1 MTGHV
6 DALEQL
12 GSELLALAAARGWA
26 VAPWWAGGR
35 AGSAPDTPLEAL
47 ARVEVL
53 GRHHETSLLGEERR
67 TRGTH
72 LTPAE
77 EALAL
82 TQRVIERSGAVSS
95 VLDPCCGAGVFL
107 TAAQLLQSAPLQLH
121 GWDLNHRALAWA
133 WASFAVALPN
143 QAQPPDLTL
152 NHEDALLGSLPTCDL
167 VLTNPPFRSLMRRV
181 DASERQ
187 RLTRYRE
194 RWPVGAHG
202 RADLSMIFLDAI
214 AQCLADEGWLGA
226 VLPEAQLGS
235 QSGRPLRQR
244 LCEIG
249 TPRHLQHLG
258 SHAFSDAAVRTCS
271 LVWHKAAQAG
281 GEFVAQDGCSR
292 VTTPAES
299 LANGDWAPHL
309 VNPHHPPHLIPRF
322 ATQNLGAL
330 VTIRRLFTDDF
341 YFVGR
346 AITEANERHARP
358 VMTVA
363 HVDPGITRWGDGTVR
378 IGGNRWSKPTLDE
391 AALVAE
397 DPVRAERLLTRWSR
411 TRLALATRGAV
422 IECVRLAA
430 GEVAQVPL
438 IELWS
443 DDEDLTSLVYAQLL
457 SPAPTA
463 WYLQHH
469 AVMDQTGAGVDLRA
483 AAVKELP
490 LIDPFALPAAL
501 RQRLIEQ
508 VDRLG
513 GDDHA
518 ERLLD
523 LQETAM
529 ELYEPSGSDALEW
542 WWSRVP
548 QRMTRPARFAA
559 V

>member
-1 MTGHV
+1 M
-6 DALEQL
+6 
-12 GSELLALAAARGWA
+12 
-26 VAPWWAGGR
+26 
-35 AGSAPDTPLEAL
+35 
-47 ARVEVL
+47 
-53 GRHHETSLLGEERR
+53 
-67 TRGTH
+67 
-72 LTPAE
+72 
-77 EALAL
+77 
-82 TQRVIERSGAVSS
+82 
-95 VLDPCCGAGVFL
+95 
-107 TAAQLLQSAPLQLH
+107 
-121 GWDLNHRALAWA
+121 
-133 WASFAVALPN
+133 
-143 QAQPPDLTL
+143 
-152 NHEDALLGSLPTCDL
+152 
-167 VLTNPPFRSLMRRV
+167 
-181 DASERQ
+181 
-187 RLTRYRE
+187 
-194 RWPVGAHG
+194 
-202 RADLSMIFLDAI
+202 
-214 AQCLADEGWLGA
+214 
-226 VLPEAQLGS
+226 
-235 QSGRPLRQR
+235 
-244 LCEIG
+244 
-249 TPRHLQHLG
+249 
-258 SHAFSDAAVRTCS
+258 RTCS
-271 LVWHKAAQAG
+271 LVWPAAQAG

-363 HVDPGITRWGDGTVR
+363 HVDPGISRWGDGTVR
-378 IGGNRWSKPTLDE
+378 IGGNRWTKPTSMRRCSSLRTLACRAAADE
-391 AALVAE
+391 MVAH
-397 DPVRAERLLTRWSR
+397 
-411 TRLALATRGAV
+411 ALAGDPRRDRVCSTCSGRGRPGTAD
-422 IECVRLAA
+422 
-430 GEVAQVPL
+430 
-438 IELWS
+438 ELWS

-457 SPAPTA
+457 ARFHGLVSPTPRRWTVCA
-463 WYLQHH
+463 
-469 AVMDQTGAGVDLRA
+469 GADCRGRRERTPA
-483 AAVKELP
+483 HR
-490 LIDPFALPAAL
+490 PFALPPAL